1 MNLTDP
7 QTLKPFLAKHGVTAK
22 KGLGQHFLTSSRVVN
37 AICDA
42 VSGCAAVLEIGP
54 GPGILTGP
62 LGERVDRVVALEID
76 ERMPI
81 LLAESAPNAKI
92 ILGDAL
98 IEDLGAILKE
108 LPEPRAVVS
117 NLPYYITGPLLGRI
131 ADQAEQIACAVL
143 MMQMEVGKRILAQT
157 GNRERGA
164 LSVYLQTVFQVER
177 VASVPPGSF
186 SPPPKVDSVVL
197 KFIPTGVPYPEVLR
211 EFVRTGFTQ
220 PRKTLSNNLLPVF
233 GSREAVD
240 AAIAGVGLGSSVRPH
255 ELTNEQWKALH
266 AVL

>member
-54 GPGILTGP
+54 RPGILTGP

-117 NLPYYITGPLLGRI
+117 NLPYYITGPLLEVI
-131 ADQAEQIACAVL
+131 LQARDGWDSAVL
-143 MMQMEVGKRILAQT
+143 MTQREVGEKILAPV
-157 GNRERGA
+157 GDRNRGA
-164 LSVYLQTVFQVER
+164 LSVFVELMTTVTR
-177 VASVPPGSF
+177 VCNVPPGAF
-186 SPPPKVDSVVL
+186 LPPPKLESVVL
-197 KFIPTGVPYPEVLR
+197 QFHPTPIALPDRFQL
-211 EFVRTGFTQ
+211 FLHQGFAQ
-220 PRKTLSNNLLPVF
+220 PRKTLANNLLAA
-233 GSREAVD
+233 GYRRELVEECGLD
-240 AAIAGVGLGSSVRPH
+240 AQIRPH
-255 ELTNEQWKALH
+255 QVSLASWQQLH
-266 AVL
+266 AQSR